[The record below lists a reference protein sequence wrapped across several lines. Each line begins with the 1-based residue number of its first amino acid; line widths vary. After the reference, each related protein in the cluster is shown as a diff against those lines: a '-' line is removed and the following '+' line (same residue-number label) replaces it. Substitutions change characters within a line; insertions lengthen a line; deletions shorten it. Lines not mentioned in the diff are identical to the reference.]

1 MVCARDADVP
11 NSAYFLAVGGKEK
24 RTTTKMTTDFILEQ
38 DLAMLT
44 KGLRFKANFSMDYTF
59 AENKRG
65 LSDQYNDAQRIWVDP
80 DTGNISYK
88 FDPDTGTGLDKVTNP
103 IYWLQQ
109 SGSANIGATY
119 RKLYYSMQFDY
130 ARTFGKHE
138 VTGLGLSAD

>member
-1 MVCARDADVP
+1 
-11 NSAYFLAVGGKEK
+11 
-24 RTTTKMTTDFILEQ
+24 MTTDFILEQ

-138 VTGLGLSAD
+138 VTGLGLFSRLKEAQGKCVPHLSGRLGIPFYL